1 MLGGIHLCEPTTA
14 CPAEAVHSPVS
25 KSKLHDPSEHL
36 AENFSEPE
44 RSKIGLERVFQ
55 LSEYPDS
62 WVLAPGVH
70 NPVSTQVSRQPRKGG
85 SAPRIPAC
93 ATLFYMTYIV

>member
-1 MLGGIHLCEPTTA
+1 MHLCEPTTA
-14 CPAEAVHSPVS
+14 CPAEAVRSPVS

-62 WVLAPGVH
+62 WVFGPGCTQSCV
-70 NPVSTQVSRQPRKGG
+70 NTGQSAASQGRQRSTDSGLRY
-85 SAPRIPAC
+85 SILHDIYC
-93 ATLFYMTYIV
+93 MML